1 MAFLKKALNKKMG
14 KSDFTVKEY
23 WFSKIKSKKLATKL
37 IRDGSSAFFVIAG
50 IILVV
55 GYFISNKNYET
66 GVIYMMISVVYA
78 ILAGV
83 LLKWK
88 SRIAAVL
95 LSIMTFDALI
105 ATFSNRFGGGDG
117 GKNIILA
124 LFVFWLTVRLVKATF
139 KLQGKFNRY

>member
-1 MAFLKKALNKKMG
+1 
-14 KSDFTVKEY
+14 
-23 WFSKIKSKKLATKL
+23 
-37 IRDGSSAFFVIAG
+37 
-50 IILVV
+50 
-55 GYFISNKNYET
+55 
-66 GVIYMMISVVYA
+66 MMISVVYA

-105 ATFSNRFGGGDG
+105 TTFSNRFGGGDG

-139 KLQGKFNRY
+139 KLQGKINRH

>member
-37 IRDGSSAFFVIAG
+37 IREGSIFFFVIAG
-50 IILVV
+50 IVLVV
-55 GYFISNKNYET
+55 GYFISNKYYET
-66 GVIYMMISVVYA
+66 GVVYMMISVVYA

-105 ATFSNRFGGGDG
+105 TTFSNRFGGGDG

-139 KLQGKFNRY
+139 KLQGKINRH

>member
-37 IRDGSSAFFVIAG
+37 IREGSIFFFVIAG

>member
-117 GKNIILA
+117 GKNIFLA
-124 LFVFWLTVRLVKATF
+124 LVVFWLTVRLVKATF

>member
-37 IRDGSSAFFVIAG
+37 IREGSIFFFVIAG
-50 IILVV
+50 IALVV
-55 GYFISNKNYET
+55 GYFISNKYYET
-66 GVIYMMISVVYA
+66 GVVYMMISVVYA

-105 ATFSNRFGGGDG
+105 TTFSNRFGGGYG

-139 KLQGKFNRY
+139 KLQGKINRH